1 MMTSVDLAKQERMEV
16 RMEVLTELQ
25 VTGGFGFFLQVLQA
39 LWMRV
44 RALTTLER
52 LWHPSNRLETRS
64 EVGLTGVE
72 VMRLMERDGVES
84 DRSAELALTGH
95 ELLGRGRK
103 LPCNQKSELT

>member
-44 RALTTLER
+44 RALTNLER
-52 LWHPSNRLETRS
+52 LWHRSNIFEMRS

-72 VMRLMERDGVES
+72 VTRLMERDGVES
-84 DRSAELALTGH
+84 DRSAELGLTGQ

-103 LPCNQKSELT
+103 LPCSQKSELT

>member
-1 MMTSVDLAKQERMEV
+1 MLAMMISADLAKQERMEV

-44 RALTTLER
+44 RALITLER
-52 LWHPSNRLETRS
+52 LWQCFNRLEMRS

-72 VMRLMERDGVES
+72 VVRLTDRDGIGS
-84 DRSAELALTGH
+84 DRRVELALTGQ
-95 ELLGRGRK
+95 ELLG
-103 LPCNQKSELT
+103 

>member
-44 RALTTLER
+44 RALTNLER
-52 LWHPSNRLETRS
+52 LWHLSNIFEMRS

-72 VMRLMERDGVES
+72 VTRLMERDGVES
-84 DRSAELALTGH
+84 DRSAELGLTGQ

-103 LPCNQKSELT
+103 LPCSQKSELT